1 MLALN
6 APPGQGPVMNPF
18 VHYRCRCCSPGSA
31 KAEATE
37 ASSEEQQ
44 ESEQDESAAASMQ
57 LVPAT
62 ASTGNHPSAHAHE
75 AARKTK
81 AMAEFFAS
89 GNSSETQG
97 SQPLSR
103 LYFCDS
109 CDEIRCTKCTQDEIV
124 CYYCPNCLFDVP
136 TASVKME
143 KHKCSRNCFECP
155 ICQNTLSVVSEDPDA
170 GQTGAAAAA
179 TATGQ
184 FYLNCNM
191 CQWNSQSI
199 NMVFE
204 KPTGLA
210 AQFQKTEESSPDVME
225 FGRLKDHLE
234 KYFRNN
240 NSKNNMNNMPSILSI
255 QSSVTQPYRY
265 VPPPNHRP
273 RPTDDI
279 QHYVPAVQVMEDT
292 ENLDKLMSVVS
303 LTQTT
308 TMKQRLASLHKQSYT
323 LERLQP
329 KRMHLRIKKSR
340 RCRTCRHNLVN
351 PEQKAQSIRFKIKL
365 MAMTQIPQ
373 ITINK
378 IHPLIVQT
386 RSQVILRFTNPRD
399 EEVLV
404 SVQYGD
410 GAQPHHGV
418 HIRSPT
424 FTISPYNE
432 VWEYE
437 VGAIGAPPG
446 SMMEDVYGRTAN
458 STSIALEVTPAAAG
472 EVK

>member
-1 MLALN
+1 
-6 APPGQGPVMNPF
+6 
-18 VHYRCRCCSPGSA
+18 
-31 KAEATE
+31 
-37 ASSEEQQ
+37 
-44 ESEQDESAAASMQ
+44 
-57 LVPAT
+57 
-62 ASTGNHPSAHAHE
+62 
-75 AARKTK
+75 
-81 AMAEFFAS
+81 
-89 GNSSETQG
+89 
-97 SQPLSR
+97 
-103 LYFCDS
+103 
-109 CDEIRCTKCTQDEIV
+109 
-124 CYYCPNCLFDVP
+124 
-136 TASVKME
+136 
-143 KHKCSRNCFECP
+143 
-155 ICQNTLSVVSEDPDA
+155 
-170 GQTGAAAAA
+170 
-179 TATGQ
+179 
-184 FYLNCNM
+184 
-191 CQWNSQSI
+191 
-199 NMVFE
+199 
-204 KPTGLA
+204 
-210 AQFQKTEESSPDVME
+210 ME

-240 NSKNNMNNMPSILSI
+240 SSKNNMNNMPSILSI

-292 ENLDKLMSVVS
+292 ENLDRLMSVVS

-308 TMKQRLASLHKQSYT
+308 TMKQRLAALHKQSYT

-410 GAQPHHGV
+410 GAQPQHGV

-458 STSIALEVTPAAAG
+458 STSIALDVTPVAAG
-472 EVK
+472 EVKVPSF